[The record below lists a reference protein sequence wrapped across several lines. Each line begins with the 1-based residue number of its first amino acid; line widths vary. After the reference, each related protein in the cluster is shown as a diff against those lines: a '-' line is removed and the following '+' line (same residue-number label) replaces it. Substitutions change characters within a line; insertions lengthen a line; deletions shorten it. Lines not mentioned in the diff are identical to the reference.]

1 MNDKL
6 ISKSFKS
13 MMTLMIFAGIVAMC
27 GSVIDGVIIGNCLS
41 TESMTA
47 FGYASPV
54 FIFLAAIGG
63 VFSNGGKA
71 QCAILTG
78 KGLYDE
84 ARENFTRAVIL
95 TICFGILIMT
105 ICLAAAEP
113 IAALFGASGSFV
125 ALTAEYIRG
134 LAIGAVPI
142 IMLQVMTG
150 YLGLD
155 GAEIFG
161 FFGAV
166 IMSVINIFLDL
177 MIGLVW
183 HGGLFEMAL
192 GTSVSYLAA
201 LLFQLPYFRRKNRL
215 FHLVK
220 FKPAFSKSLSLILA
234 GLPSAV
240 SRVCCCTA
248 AILLNHMLTSCAG
261 ELAVSAC
268 SVRNTLGNF
277 VDAIFMGVVGTIS
290 IFSGMFYGERS
301 KNALC
306 TSFKTACRYGMILS
320 LGCGVLIFIFAPAL
334 AGGILK
340 TDQTTLSATI
350 SCLRFYAIALPSE
363 IFAQILLYHYLST
376 NKPFLSNLICVLH
389 NFVFVVLPAWFLGSL
404 IGLNGIWICWF
415 LSGILPLP
423 IMYIFL
429 RKYRADSHWNLW
441 AAIDTDLE
449 ADISDIF
456 EISISDDMQQV
467 MAVTQQ
473 LREFCE
479 FHQIDSHKSFRICL
493 AVEEMAGNIVDHGF
507 ANKKG
512 KCFID
517 LRLALGKDNHGYLS
531 LRDNGIKF
539 NPLEYQ
545 HKDDEYGITIIR
557 GIAEQI
563 DYHYIASMNCLNMT
577 IH

>member
-1 MNDKL
+1 MNNKL
-6 ISKSFKS
+6 LSKSFKS
-13 MMTLMIFAGIVAMC
+13 MMTLMIFAGVVAMC

-41 TESMTA
+41 PDNMTA

-78 KGLYDE
+78 KGLYEE
-84 ARENFTRAVIL
+84 ARENFTRAFLL
-95 TICFGILIMT
+95 TVGFGILIT
-105 ICLAAAEP
+105 IICFTAARP
-113 IAALFGASGSFV
+113 IAIFFGASGTFV
-125 ALTAEYIRG
+125 SLTAEYIRG

-166 IMSVINIFLDL
+166 IMSAVNIFLDL

-201 LLFQLPYFRRKNRL
+201 LLVQLPYFRRKNRL
-215 FHLVK
+215 FHFVK
-220 FKPAFSKSLSLILA
+220 FKPQTKKSLSLIVS

-240 SRVCCCTA
+240 SRVCCCSA
-248 AILLNHMLTSCAG
+248 AIILNHLLTSCAG
-261 ELAVSAC
+261 EMAISAC

-290 IFSGMFYGERS
+290 IFSGMFYGERN
-301 KNALC
+301 KTALR
-306 TSFKTACRYGMILS
+306 TSFKTACKYGMILAFS
-320 LGCGVLIFIFAPAL
+320 CGMIIFLFAPSL

-340 TDQTTLSATI
+340 ADPSTLSATA
-350 SCLRFYAIALPSE
+350 SCLRFYAISLPSE

-376 NKPFLSNLICVLH
+376 GKSGLSNLICILH
-389 NFVFVVLPAWFLGSL
+389 NFVFVVLPAWIFGML
-404 IGLNGIWICWF
+404 IGLNGIWISWF

-423 IMYIFL
+423 VMYLFL
-429 RKYRADSHWNLW
+429 KKYKSENKWDCWTATDP
-441 AAIDTDLE
+441 DLE
-449 ADISDIF
+449 ENITGIY
-456 EISISDDMQQV
+456 ELSISDNMDAV
-467 MAVTQQ
+467 MDTTKQ
-473 LREFCE
+473 LREFCIA
-479 FHQIDSHKSFRICL
+479 QKLDSRKSFRICL
-493 AVEEMAGNIVDHGF
+493 AVEEIAGNIVEHGF

-512 KCFID
+512 GHFID
-517 LRLALGKDNHGYLS
+517 LRLTLGTDGHGYLS
-531 LRDNGIKF
+531 LRDNGVKF
-539 NPLEYQ
+539 NPLEYKN
-545 HKDDEYGITIIR
+545 KDTQYGLSIIR
-557 GIAEQI
+557 GITEKI
-563 DYHYIASMNCLNMT
+563 DYHYVASMNCLN
-577 IH
+577 IVIK